1 MGLFSIF
8 SKKEK
13 HISEEEL
20 KVNKMWKLWEEGKA
34 ESPYAELMTYQS
46 EVNNGG
52 HLQYFDNLENVG
64 DLQKEVSQL
73 NRILPQILKDN
84 LLKAY
89 NAYLVML
96 KQDQDDETEIVFEKY
111 DEEDDDFD
119 LEKYQNE
126 ESINQLLEK
135 YSETIEL

>member
-1 MGLFSIF
+1 MGRRKSRIT
-8 SKKEK
+8 
-13 HISEEEL
+13 IC
-20 KVNKMWKLWEEGKA
+20 
-34 ESPYAELMTYQS
+34 ELMTYQS

-111 DEEDDDFD
+111 DEIYYE
-119 LEKYQNE
+119 NE

-135 YSETIEL
+135 YSDTIEL

>member
-84 LLKAY
+84 LLKAF

-111 DEEDDDFD
+111 DEIYYE
-119 LEKYQNE
+119 NE

>member
-1 MGLFSIF
+1 
-8 SKKEK
+8 
-13 HISEEEL
+13 
-20 KVNKMWKLWEEGKA
+20 
-34 ESPYAELMTYQS
+34 MTYQS

-111 DEEDDDFD
+111 DEIYYE
-119 LEKYQNE
+119 NE

>member
-1 MGLFSIF
+1 
-8 SKKEK
+8 
-13 HISEEEL
+13 
-20 KVNKMWKLWEEGKA
+20 MWKLWEEGKA

-111 DEEDDDFD
+111 DEIYYE
-119 LEKYQNE
+119 NE